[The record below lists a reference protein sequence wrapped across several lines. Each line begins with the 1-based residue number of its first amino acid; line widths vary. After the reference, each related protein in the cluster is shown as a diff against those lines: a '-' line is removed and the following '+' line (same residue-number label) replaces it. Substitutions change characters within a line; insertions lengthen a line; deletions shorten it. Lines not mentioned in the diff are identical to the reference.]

1 MPVLNDDPNSHDPL
15 RPSCKSSKPSAEPKS
30 TFSRSSLVSSGL
42 SVGGLLNTAK
52 SVGFLN
58 AAKASKE
65 LKSHSH
71 APTSDGA
78 MTEQKLEHNVAASRR
93 PSNALAGL
101 QQ

>member
-1 MPVLNDDPNSHDPL
+1 MPVLNDDPNSLDPL

-30 TFSRSSLVSSGL
+30 AFSPSALVSSGL

-52 SVGFLN
+52 AFNG
-58 AAKASKE
+58 

-78 MTEQKLEHNVAASRR
+78 KTEQMSDHNVAASRR